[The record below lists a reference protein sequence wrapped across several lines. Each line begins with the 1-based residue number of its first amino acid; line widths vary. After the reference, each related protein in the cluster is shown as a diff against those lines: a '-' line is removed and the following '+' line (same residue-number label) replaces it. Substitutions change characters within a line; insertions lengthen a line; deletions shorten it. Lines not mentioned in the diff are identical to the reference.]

1 MQDHNEYLAI
11 HVLNESQIIS
21 YRQLSRALKIHS
33 TLAKQCLYDFHARQN
48 AKSSSTVHATYLLT
62 GLRNP
67 PPTSSQ
73 PAPTDDADGDVPMS
87 SPYQSSQ
94 PSFSQQE
101 NHGAEQAAPPTR
113 VVLIAREEDL
123 QKAKASLDEVTGVHV
138 YSLSPGPVRDLQT
151 LSECDRKMAAE
162 YYSEDPLEKWAQ
174 YGVIQNE
181 RVWRRTRKGLQ
192 VPPPEISGAKVE
204 KEKEGSNA
212 KEEEGGSQ
220 GETKRDAKVEEKA
233 KGKDEDKKE
242 DKKIPALKKESSSLF
257 KSFAKTKAPKTKE
270 KAKEKEQEDTTP
282 ALSDDEADEGDEMD
296 LDEGAE
302 KESVVEPGK
311 SRKEREEELR
321 KMMEEDDDMVDA
333 AGTGAAEAEE
343 QAKDEGAIDKPV
355 EDLTE
360 DKGEVTVENGRRR
373 GRRRVMKKKTVKDEE
388 GYLVTK
394 EEPAWESFSE
404 DEPPPPKKAKLS
416 IMAQAAA
423 KSTGAAKGA
432 GPKKGGKG
440 QNNIMSFFAKK

>member
-1 MQDHNEYLAI
+1 
-11 HVLNESQIIS
+11 
-21 YRQLSRALKIHS
+21 
-33 TLAKQCLYDFHARQN
+33 
-48 AKSSSTVHATYLLT
+48 
-62 GLRNP
+62 
-67 PPTSSQ
+67 
-73 PAPTDDADGDVPMS
+73 MS

-388 GYLVTK
+388 GYLGMLIKPSELSERRLTVPVTK